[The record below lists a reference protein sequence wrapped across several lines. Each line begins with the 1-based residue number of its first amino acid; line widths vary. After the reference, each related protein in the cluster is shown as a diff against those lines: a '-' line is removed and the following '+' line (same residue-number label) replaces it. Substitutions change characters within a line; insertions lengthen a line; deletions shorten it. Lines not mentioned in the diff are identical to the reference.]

1 MSWPGPAQ
9 MNIHLRPY
17 KPDPTRWRVDVKL
30 MHPTTHTEIRKRL
43 VAPAGLSEAQA
54 RAWGEQQVPKTLG
67 VALGM
72 PSEPSPPPKQIKEAR
87 EVRRSLPAPK
97 TISPPKAQMTL
108 ERFYYER
115 FEPEHASMQKPAT
128 RDGYDTNFRN
138 HLRPPPD
145 KRHLDA
151 YLRAAPGQGAACPPS
166 TSSPAASPASR
177 SSSSRPTL
185 TATIPS
191 ARAASGSTS
200 SAAPAPT
207 SAAAA
212 TAPRSRSAST
222 SPSSPEYRASA
233 ASGSARRAPHRRP
246 SLRAMLR
253 APR

>member
-54 RAWGEQQVPKTLG
+54 RAWGQQQVPKILG

-138 HLRPPPD
+138 HLRPHLD

-151 YLRAAPGQGAACPPS
+151 YLRAAPGQGAACPPVDQLPS
-166 TSSPAASPASR
+166 GLAGLEIILLQTHTDGHDPERSGRLWEHLLRCAGAHVSR
-177 SSSSRPTL
+177 R
-185 TATIPS
+185 
-191 ARAASGSTS
+191 RY
-200 SAAPAPT
+200 
-207 SAAAA
+207 
-212 TAPRSRSAST
+212 
-222 SPSSPEYRASA
+222 SPSIALREYLAEQ
-233 ASGSARRAPHRRP
+233 P
-246 SLRAMLR
+246 
-253 APR
+253 